1 MRRISTVLAAATL
14 LVVAGSA
21 FPDEKDSGT
30 NADGYVTTWLLLA
43 PIPMDDGQS
52 GADALDKQQVANEA
66 KLQPKAGDKVKAG
79 GKELEWKKYQA
90 KEDFLDFNDFLGKQT
105 EDSVGYAVCYV
116 AVPEEMKGAQLKIG
130 SDDQC
135 KVYLNGK
142 EVHKFTEPRPLEKDQ
157 DTVEVTLQKGVNVLV
172 FKIVNEKV
180 DWSGSARF
188 LDKDGKSVKGLKA
201 TTTPPGGEEKK

>member
-1 MRRISTVLAAATL
+1 MRRFFTVLAAAAL
-14 LVVAGSA
+14 LVFFGRTVSA
-21 FPDEKDSGT
+21 EEETGT
-30 NADGYVTTWLLLA
+30 NAEGYIKTWLLLA

-52 GADALDKQQVANEA
+52 GADALDKQQVPNEA
-66 KLQPKAGDKVKAG
+66 KLQPKAGDKTKAG

-90 KEDFLDFNDFLGKQT
+90 KEDFLDFNDFLGKQI

-157 DTVEVTLQKGVNVLV
+157 DTVEVTLQKGVNVFV

-188 LDKDGKSVKGLKA
+188 LDKDGKPVKSLKA

>member
-1 MRRISTVLAAATL
+1 VRSFSTVLAAGAL
-14 LVVAGSA
+14 LVIAGSA
-21 FPDEKDSGT
+21 FPDEKESGT
-30 NADGYVTTWLLLA
+30 NADGYITTWLLLA

-52 GADALDKQQVANEA
+52 GADALDKQQVKDEA
-66 KLQPKAGDKVKAG
+66 KLRPKAGDKIKAG

-90 KEDFLDFNDFLGKQT
+90 NEDFLDFNEFLGKQT

-116 AVPEEMKGAQLKIG
+116 LASEEMKGVQLKIG

-142 EVHKFTEPRPLEKDQ
+142 EVHKFGEPRPLEKDE
-157 DTVEVTLQKGVNVLV
+157 DTAEVTLQKGANVFV

-188 LDKDGKSVKGLKA
+188 LDKDGKPVKGLKA
-201 TTTPPGGEEKK
+201 TTTPPGAAEKK